1 MYIHIN
7 ENGVITLED
16 YQNMKSFSI
25 VDDSNG
31 SHLADLDPMSEP
43 AEDNHYWLD
52 ADTVIRLSPAGLDP
66 VWVNGFQDMLKA
78 AEPHGYSDIENNRVK
93 AHVGSLP
100 E

>member
-31 SHLADLDPMSEP
+31 SHLADLDPISEP

-52 ADTVIRLSPAGLDP
+52 VDTVIRLSPAGLDP
-66 VWVNGFQDMLKA
+66 VWVNGFRDMLGA
-78 AEPHGYSDIENNRVK
+78 VESYGYFDAEKNRVK